1 MPPVNEGGVPSH
13 ERQPLLEP
21 RSNPTDRQVSS
32 PTRIAPDYNGILPG
46 GDTSKNLSWTSAYIL
61 VMSRVI
67 GSGIFA
73 TPGSIVKSAG
83 SVGLT
88 LLVWLAG
95 TILAACGL
103 AVSLELGCLLP
114 KSGGDKV
121 YLEHAYPRP
130 KYLASTLIAVHAVV
144 LGFTASNCIV
154 FAKYFTFAFSIE
166 ANDFQQKLLAVSL
179 LTVITILHGFF
190 LRPGIWIQNV
200 LGWLKLF
207 IVGIVSVTGAG
218 IVVLRLFESNVEA
231 TPVSEPRGIVS
242 WDTLW
247 EGSNWSW
254 SLLSTALFKVFYS
267 YAGLTNVNN
276 VMSEVKNPVRTLKT
290 VCPTALLT
298 SGALYFLANL
308 SYLLVIPLDEIKN
321 GGELVGALLF
331 ERVFGQH
338 FGKTLFPLAIAICA
352 GERDGGHIC
361 LYVEAYPGQIL
372 ALGVTVGLL
381 VLRYREPTRFRP
393 FKAWLPAVWLRVVMC
408 IVLLV
413 TPWIPPPNWQGDV
426 DFFYATYAIVGIGV
440 LLFAVFYWYIW
451 TVYLPRRGGYRLEE
465 QEEILKDGTSVTRLL
480 RVNASI

>member
-352 GERDGGHIC
+352 G
-361 LYVEAYPGQIL
+361 
-372 ALGVTVGLL
+372 
-381 VLRYREPTRFRP
+381 
-393 FKAWLPAVWLRVVMC
+393 
-408 IVLLV
+408 
-413 TPWIPPPNWQGDV
+413 
-426 DFFYATYAIVGIGV
+426 
-440 LLFAVFYWYIW
+440 
-451 TVYLPRRGGYRLEE
+451 
-465 QEEILKDGTSVTRLL
+465 GT
-480 RVNASI
+480 